1 MTDIAKVDRKK
12 KFTGLNPDRDFKKDG
27 LPAGSACPIAS
38 SVCGGFGGG
47 RGRASL
53 LPLRRARRSRACR
66 HDQWQRRSHCK
77 LFFSFFLAPYF
88 FFFSLLLQLYIVDE
102 FETPRELDY
111 RTGKFWGSKK
121 DALEYSKRKDIEF
134 PFKGDNEEILQQSKD
149 IARAVRELND
159 AEEMELLLPEK
170 SNRENRYMTMR
181 RKMYLRQK
189 VWTFL

>member
-1 MTDIAKVDRKK
+1 M
-12 KFTGLNPDRDFKKDG
+12 
-27 LPAGSACPIAS
+27 
-38 SVCGGFGGG
+38 
-47 RGRASL
+47 ASL
-53 LPLRRARRSRACR
+53 LVRLARLPPRSVVGSAAAAAARRFYHYDALGVPVPAVMISGNGGRTV
-66 HDQWQRRSHCK
+66 S
-77 LFFSFFLAPYF
+77 SFFLFSWRLTF
-88 FFFSLLLQLYIVDE
+88 FFFPLLLQLYIVDE